1 MVKLAI
7 DSSLWIDFFNK
18 KNSRETGH
26 LKSLLIKNTASSPFI
41 IFPVIMQEVLQ
52 GIENDRFF
60 NLVKENF
67 EGLDYIDYDG
77 YDLAIKASQLYRS
90 LRKKGI
96 TVKKAN
102 DCLIAALCI
111 EYNIPLFHKD
121 KDFDNIAKYSALKIY
136 KIVT

>member
-1 MVKLAI
+1 MDKIAI
-7 DSSLWIDFFNK
+7 DSSIWIDFFNK
-18 KNSRETGH
+18 NNSREIEH
-26 LKSLLIKNTASSPFI
+26 LRLLLVNNTASSPVI

-67 EGLDYIDYDG
+67 EGLDYINYDP
-77 YDLAIKASQLYRS
+77 YSLAVKAAILYRS
-90 LRKKGI
+90 LRRKGI
-96 TVKKAN
+96 TIKKAN
-102 DCLIAALCI
+102 DCLIASLCI

-136 KIVT
+136 KTGT